1 MAKTI
6 EAYAREIAASY
17 GFDEERAAVF
27 TAYAKKV
34 AAMDALQVREA
45 FASKDLPDAHA
56 RLLIT
61 ARQMEFRG
69 EPLSDQEAAPD
80 YSGNRAT
87 ADELEKA
94 GKKELAAIHRAAI
107 AAAEA
112 DDRARTDE

>member
-6 EAYAREIAASY
+6 EEYAREIAASY
-17 GFDEERAAVF
+17 GFNDERAATF
-27 TAYAKKV
+27 TIFAKKV
-34 AAMDALQVREA
+34 AALDPLQVREA
-45 FASKDLPDAHA
+45 FASKDLPDPLA

-61 ARQMEFRG
+61 ARQMEISG
-69 EPLSDQEAAPD
+69 EPLSDDDNEAPD
-80 YSGNRAT
+80 YSANRAA

-112 DDRARTDE
+112 QDRGDP